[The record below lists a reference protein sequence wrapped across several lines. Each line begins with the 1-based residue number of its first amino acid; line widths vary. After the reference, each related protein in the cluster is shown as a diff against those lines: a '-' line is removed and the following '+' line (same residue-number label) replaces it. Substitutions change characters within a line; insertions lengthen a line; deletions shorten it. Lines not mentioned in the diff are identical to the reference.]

1 MLICFFQ
8 QSFIQPG
15 CSSTT
20 CQACAKH
27 HRPPATNKTGE
38 VPSNREFSQSQT
50 EMEATGQGNQE
61 RDAEN
66 LVNSWGHV
74 TPAYTLYVCM
84 CVYLPCTHK
93 LIH

>member
-1 MLICFFQ
+1 MKTGMTLISDFSLVASFLPYGFNISDTIINTMLICFFQ

-20 CQACAKH
+20 CQARAKH

-61 RDAEN
+61 RER
-66 LVNSWGHV
+66 
-74 TPAYTLYVCM
+74 C
-84 CVYLPCTHK
+84 
-93 LIH
+93 